1 MMEYLTFD
9 ELTLMSLYTD
19 GTRSVT
25 IRTLKEMRGYLDT
38 GETELLAL
46 TDSTISKL
54 EQMTDEAF
62 ETLDLFPD
70 FDEEDT
76 DAG

>member
-19 GTRSVT
+19 GTRAGTV
-25 IRTLKEMRGYLDT
+25 RALKEIRGYLDA

-46 TDSTISKL
+46 TDSTISRL
-54 EQMTDEAF
+54 ERMSDEAF
-62 ETLDLFPD
+62 ETMNLFPD

>member
-9 ELTLMSLYTD
+9 EITLMSLYTD
-19 GTRSVT
+19 GTRTGT
-25 IRTLKEMRGYLDT
+25 IRALKEMRGYLDA

-54 EQMTDEAF
+54 EQMSNEAF
-62 ETLDLFPD
+62 EMLDLFPD
-70 FDEEDT
+70 FDCDE
-76 DAG
+76 

>member
-19 GTRSVT
+19 GTRAGTV
-25 IRTLKEMRGYLDT
+25 RALKEMRGYLDS
-38 GETELLAL
+38 GETELLTL
-46 TDSTISKL
+46 TDSTISRL
-54 EQMTDEAF
+54 ERMSDEAF

>member
-1 MMEYLTFD
+1 MMEHWSFD
-9 ELTLMSLYTD
+9 ELTLMNLYTD
-19 GTRSVT
+19 GTCSGT
-25 IRTLKEMRGYLDT
+25 IRALKEMRGYLDA
-38 GETELLAL
+38 GEMELLAL

-70 FDEEDT
+70 FDEEDI

>member
-1 MMEYLTFD
+1 MMEYLSFD
-9 ELTLMSLYTD
+9 EITLMSLYTD
-19 GTRSVT
+19 GTRTGT
-25 IRTLKEMRGYLDT
+25 IRALKEMRGYLDT

-46 TDSTISKL
+46 TDCTISKL

-70 FDEEDT
+70 FDEEDI

>member
-1 MMEYLTFD
+1 MMEYLSFD
-9 ELTLMSLYTD
+9 EITLMSLYTD
-19 GTRSVT
+19 GTRSGT
-25 IRTLKEMRGYLDT
+25 IRALKEMQSYLDT

-46 TDSTISKL
+46 TASTISKL
-54 EQMTDEAF
+54 EQVTDEAF

>member
-1 MMEYLTFD
+1 MEHWTFD

-19 GTRSVT
+19 GTRSGT
-25 IRTLKEMRGYLDT
+25 IRALKEMRGYLDACE
-38 GETELLAL
+38 GELLAL

-54 EQMTDEAF
+54 EQMSDEAF
-62 ETLDLFPD
+62 GTLDLFPD
-70 FDEEDT
+70 FDEEDA

>member
-19 GTRSVT
+19 GTRSGT
-25 IRTLKEMRGYLDT
+25 IRALKEMRGYLDT

-70 FDEEDT
+70 FDSDE
-76 DAG
+76 

>member
-1 MMEYLTFD
+1 MMEYLSFD
-9 ELTLMSLYTD
+9 EITLISLYTD
-19 GTRSVT
+19 GTRAGT
-25 IRTLKEMRGYLDT
+25 IRALKEMRGYLDT

-62 ETLDLFPD
+62 DTLDLFPD
-70 FDEEDT
+70 FDEEDI

>member
-1 MMEYLTFD
+1 MMEYLSFD
-9 ELTLMSLYTD
+9 EITLISLYTD
-19 GTRSVT
+19 STRAGT
-25 IRTLKEMRGYLDT
+25 IRALKEMRGYLDA
-38 GETELLAL
+38 GETELLTL

-54 EQMTDEAF
+54 EQMTDETF

>member
-1 MMEYLTFD
+1 MMEYLGFD
-9 ELTLMSLYTD
+9 EITLMSLYTD
-19 GTRSVT
+19 GTRAGT
-25 IRTLKEMRGYLDT
+25 IRALKEMWGYLDA
-38 GETELLAL
+38 GETELRTL

-54 EQMTDEAF
+54 ERMTDEAF

-70 FDEEDT
+70 FDEEDI

>member
-19 GTRSVT
+19 GTRAGTV
-25 IRTLKEMRGYLDT
+25 RALKEMQGYLDT
-38 GETELLAL
+38 GEMELLTL

-62 ETLDLFPD
+62 ETLDLFQD

>member
-1 MMEYLTFD
+1 MMEYLSFD
-9 ELTLMSLYTD
+9 EITLMSLYTD
-19 GTRSVT
+19 GTRAGT
-25 IRTLKEMRGYLDT
+25 IRVLKEMRGYLGA

-62 ETLDLFPD
+62 ETLNLFPD

>member
-1 MMEYLTFD
+1 MMEYWTFD

-19 GTRSVT
+19 GTRSGTV
-25 IRTLKEMRGYLDT
+25 RALKEMRGYLDA

-46 TDSTISKL
+46 TDSTISRL
-54 EQMTDEAF
+54 ERMSDGAF

-70 FDEEDT
+70 FDEEDI

>member
-1 MMEYLTFD
+1 MMEYLSFD
-9 ELTLMSLYTD
+9 EITLISLYTD
-19 GTRSVT
+19 GTRAGT
-25 IRTLKEMRGYLDT
+25 IRALKEMRSYLDT
-38 GETELLAL
+38 GETELLTL

-54 EQMTDEAF
+54 EQMSDEAF

-70 FDEEDT
+70 FDEEDK

>member
-1 MMEYLTFD
+1 MMEYLSFD
-9 ELTLMSLYTD
+9 EITLISLYTD
-19 GTRSVT
+19 GTRAGT
-25 IRTLKEMRGYLDT
+25 IRALKEMRGYLDT

-62 ETLDLFPD
+62 EKLDVFPD

>member
-1 MMEYLTFD
+1 MMEYLSFD
-9 ELTLMSLYTD
+9 EITLMSLYTD
-19 GTRSVT
+19 GTRAGT
-25 IRTLKEMRGYLDT
+25 IRALKEMRGYLDA

-46 TDSTISKL
+46 TDCTISKL

>member
-1 MMEYLTFD
+1 MEHWTFD
-9 ELTLMSLYTD
+9 ELALMSLYTD
-19 GTRSVT
+19 GTHAGT
-25 IRTLKEMRGYLDT
+25 IRALKEMRGYLDS

>member
-1 MMEYLTFD
+1 MMEHWTFD

-19 GTRSVT
+19 GTRSGT
-25 IRTLKEMRGYLDT
+25 IQALKEMQGYLDT
-38 GETELLAL
+38 GETELLAM

-54 EQMTDEAF
+54 DQMTDEAF
-62 ETLDLFPD
+62 EMLDLFPD

>member
-1 MMEYLTFD
+1 MMEYLSFD
-9 ELTLMSLYTD
+9 EITLMSLYTD
-19 GTRSVT
+19 GTRSGT
-25 IRTLKEMRGYLDT
+25 IRALKEMRGYLDN
-38 GETELLAL
+38 GETELLTL

>member
-9 ELTLMSLYTD
+9 EITLMSLYTD
-19 GTRSVT
+19 GTRTGT
-25 IRTLKEMRGYLDT
+25 IRALKEMRGYLDA
-38 GETELLAL
+38 GETELLTL

-54 EQMTDEAF
+54 EQMPDEAF

-70 FDEEDT
+70 F
-76 DAG
+76 